1 MTAKRNP
8 RQERPI
14 RRTSIIGRKS
24 AGGVA
29 AASVIA
35 AASSYLV
42 LMISARSLDQADN
55 AEFLAFWALMFCAF
69 GITTGLQP
77 EFTRL
82 TLLKRSAPDAAEG
95 GGWRLGAVALGFGA
109 TVGLVVL
116 ASSPLWSTAVLGSE
130 GQLLSLFCVAG
141 LVGHALQM
149 GLTGTLAGS
158 QKWREYSLL
167 ITTEAL
173 ARLGLVGLVLM
184 LLPTVEGFAFGSAA
198 ATFVSVLSLG
208 ASPSV
213 RRAFVLRTSLFPRP
227 LVAGIVHAATS
238 TVSSA
243 VLVVGFPV
251 LLRLTTPTEE
261 YLTTAP
267 LLMATALTRAPLM
280 VPLMTYQSVAVA
292 HFMNNRHR
300 GLRALWPIARIVG
313 VVGVGGAVLAAWFG
327 SPLMEFLLGPGY
339 RLGWIMFA
347 GLTLGAALLAMLSL
361 SGALAA
367 ALGRHLVYSGGWLA
381 ATALAVMLLL
391 TPFDAETRTL
401 LALLLGPALGIAI
414 QLFSL
419 RRTHLQPKPSGVSSV
434 P

>member
-1 MTAKRNP
+1 MTAEKNK
-8 RQERPI
+8 RQERPV
-14 RRTSIIGRKS
+14 RGASIIGRKS

-42 LMISARSLDQADN
+42 LMISARSLDQAEN
-55 AEFLAFWALMFCAF
+55 SEFLAFWAFMFCAF

-77 EFTRL
+77 EYTRHAL
-82 TLLKRSAPDAAEG
+82 FSRSEPDATG
-95 GGWRLGAVALGFGA
+95 GRGWRLGIVALG
-109 TVGLVVL
+109 VGSVVGVVVM
-116 ASSPLWSTAVLGSE
+116 ASSPLWSTAVLGGE
-130 GQLLSLFCVAG
+130 GQLLALFCAAG

-158 QKWREYSLL
+158 QRWSDYSLL

-173 ARLGLVGLVLM
+173 ARLGLVGLVLV
-184 LLPTVEGFAFGSAA
+184 LFPTVEGFALASAA
-198 ATFVSVLSLG
+198 ATFVSILSLG
-208 ASPSV
+208 VSPSV
-213 RRAFVLRTSLFPRP
+213 RRAFALRSSLMPKP
-227 LVAGIVHAATS
+227 LLTGILHAATS

-251 LLRLTTPTEE
+251 LLRLTTQADE

-292 HFMNNRHR
+292 HFMNNRQL
-300 GLRALWPIARIVG
+300 GLKALWPIARIILAAG
-313 VVGVGGAVLAAWFG
+313 VVGAVLAAWIG

-339 RLGWIMFA
+339 RLGWLPFV
-347 GLTLGAALLAMLSL
+347 GLTLGAALLATLNL

-381 ATALAVMLLL
+381 GTATALALLI
-391 TPFDAETRTL
+391 TPFDAETRTV
-401 LALLLGPALGIAI
+401 LALVLGPTLGITIHVIALG
-414 QLFSL
+414 
-419 RRTHLQPKPSGVSSV
+419 RRR
-434 P
+434 